1 MIARNIF
8 FPLNDLRTSHSAI
21 CEVVTDSCLI
31 VMNEVNI
38 FCVLYI
44 LNLKKKFQN
53 FFKIFL
59 KFLKSFLKFFL
70 NIGKDFPLGNVL
82 QEYKYHDDYA
92 VLFE

>member
-8 FPLNDLRTSHSAI
+8 FPLNDLRTSHSEI
-21 CEVVTDSCLI
+21 REVVTDSCLI

-44 LNLKKKFQN
+44 LKISN

-70 NIGKDFPLGNVL
+70 NIGKDLPLGNVL